1 MTNLPQALA
10 NDQPRPLW
18 QLLFGIIDQ
27 PVVTFRV
34 VVAQSRWW
42 LWATPL
48 LVSILSLAV
57 LLVVQT
63 PHTLELARQQ
73 MESQLASVPEDQVEA
88 ARAGM
93 EMTMSLPFMLA
104 TGLGFGTIALV
115 VAVLAQATFLYFTA
129 LVSGGETSFGAM
141 FRMSTWSRLPLAV
154 GALVQAGFIAFAG
167 RLIQYPGLSFFVA
180 TGNLMQDAR
189 NPLFVLLSGL
199 DLFWLWHLLLV
210 VLGLSI
216 GAKFGRGKSLALTLL
231 YAVLSMGLT
240 VLPTL
245 LFGGMMAD

>member
-1 MTNLPQALA
+1 MTSLPQSLA
-10 NDQPRPLW
+10 DDQPRPLW
-18 QLLFGIIDQ
+18 QLLFGMIDR
-27 PVVTFRV
+27 PVVTFRA

-42 LWATPL
+42 MWAMPL
-48 LVSILSLAV
+48 LLLILSLAV

-63 PHTLELARQQ
+63 PYTLELARQQ

-104 TGLGFGTIALV
+104 TGLGFGTVALV
-115 VAVLAQATFLYFTA
+115 VVTLAQATFLYFAA
-129 LVSGGETSFGAM
+129 LVTGGETSFGAM
-141 FRMSTWSRLPLAV
+141 FRMSVWSRLPLAI

-180 TGNLMQDAR
+180 TGDLMQDAR

-210 VLGLSI
+210 VLGLSV
-216 GAKFGRGKSLALTLL
+216 AARFGRGKSLALVLL
-231 YAVLSMGLT
+231 YAVLALGLT
-240 VLPTL
+240 VLPTI
-245 LFGGMMAD
+245 LFGGMMAS